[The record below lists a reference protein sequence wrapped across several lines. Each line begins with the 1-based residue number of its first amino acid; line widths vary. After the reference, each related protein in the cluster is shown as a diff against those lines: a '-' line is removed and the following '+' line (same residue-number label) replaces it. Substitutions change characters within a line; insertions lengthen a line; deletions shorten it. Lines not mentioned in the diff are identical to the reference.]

1 MNEVASPSARVGAVL
16 AWAVTVALAAASLVL
31 IALGPRAEDP
41 ADLFGGAGGVSFV
54 LLSLAFGTVGAVIV
68 LRVPGNVV
76 GPIFLV
82 TGLVTGTGIAAYQ
95 YANHTGAEGA
105 VWLQTWATPPIAGL
119 LGLSLLWFPD
129 GRLPTARARLIAA
142 VTVTGILVVA
152 LGDGLRPGHVD
163 APFAA
168 VVNPTG
174 LTGARGVTVAAD
186 SVGWLLMIAG
196 VAGAAAVALRRLRD
210 ARGVERLQLKWVL
223 ATGTVV
229 AAGATL
235 LMATWFV
242 WPHGALQGRM
252 AVIGTGFALI
262 PVVAGVAML
271 RYRLYDIDVVINRT
285 LVYGALTLALGATYL
300 GLVLAIG
307 LAVGHSGFAVAVS
320 TLAVAALFRPARERI
335 QLFVDRRFYRGKYDA
350 ERTIERFAGRM
361 RDAVELDALSDELR
375 AVVGE
380 TVQPAHV
387 SLWLRDRP

>member
-1 MNEVASPSARVGAVL
+1 MSEVASPSARVGAAL

-31 IALGPRAEDP
+31 IVLGPRAEDP
-41 ADLFGGAGGVSFV
+41 ADLFGGAGGASFV
-54 LLSLAFGTVGAVIV
+54 LLSLAFATVGAVIA

-82 TGLVTGTGIAAYQ
+82 TGVVTGAGIAAYQ

-129 GRLPTARARLIAA
+129 GRLPTARARRSAA

-152 LGDGLRPGHVD
+152 LGDGLRPGHFD

-174 LTGARGVTVAAD
+174 LAGARGVTVAAD
-186 SVGWLLMIAG
+186 SVGWLLMVAG

-229 AAGATL
+229 AAI
-235 LMATWFV
+235 
-242 WPHGALQGRM
+242 R
-252 AVIGTGFALI
+252 
-262 PVVAGVAML
+262 AG
-271 RYRLYDIDVVINRT
+271 
-285 LVYGALTLALGATYL
+285 
-300 GLVLAIG
+300 
-307 LAVGHSGFAVAVS
+307 VGHSGFAVAVS
-320 TLAVAALFRPARERI
+320 TLAGAALFRPARDRI
-335 QLFVDRRFYRGKYDA
+335 QLLVDRRFYRGKYDA
-350 ERTIERFAGRM
+350 ERTIEHFAGRM
-361 RDAVELDALSDELR
+361 RDAIELDALTDELR
-375 AVVGE
+375 SVVGE

-387 SLWLRDRP
+387 SLWLRNTP